1 MRGLSALSKFIG
13 CYEMWQKIKRS
24 AGLKWVTTNKEQL
37 IKDLIS
43 GNEVEEAVSWLR
55 EVEKVLPQKHFKAIK
70 FILYT
75 GLRPDE
81 GCKAIN
87 LIAQDLENYLD
98 RSNMTLQHFKYPA
111 IFLRRTKNAYVT
123 FVTPEMLEWAKE
135 AAPITYTAI
144 RLACKK
150 RGLDCKLKLLR
161 KVWATTLREAGI
173 PSEIID
179 LLQGRIQPS
188 VFAKHYYRPDL
199 LGEIRAKV
207 LEGLKRLP

>member
-1 MRGLSALSKFIG
+1 
-13 CYEMWQKIKRS
+13 MWQKIKRG
-24 AGLKWVTTNKEQL
+24 AGLKWLSADKERL
-37 IKDLIS
+37 LKDLIS
-43 GNEVEEAVSWLR
+43 GNEVEEAVLWLR

-70 FILYT
+70 FILYS

-87 LIAQDLENYLD
+87 LLAEDPDYLD
-98 RSNMTLQHFKYPA
+98 RSNMMLQHFKYPA

-123 FVTPEMLEWAKE
+123 FVTPEMLEWARE

-144 RLACKK
+144 RLSCKK
-150 RGLDCKLKLLR
+150 RGLSCKAKLLR
-161 KVWATTLREAGI
+161 KLWATKMREAGL

-179 LLQGRIQPS
+179 LLQGRIPSS
-188 VFAKHYYRPDL
+188 VFVKHYFRPDL

-207 LEGLKRLP
+207 LEGLKKLP